1 MPKRMSQPYAAILF
15 TCVRSTFLK
24 KLGQA
29 NGEGGAGRKR
39 REKESKEEQK
49 DLLATALARKSS
61 RNPGCITQVLDMAL
75 SWTTLLPER
84 LLSANI

>member
-1 MPKRMSQPYAAILF
+1 MPERMSQPYAAILF

-24 KLGQA
+24 KLKNKQTGKEGQ
-29 NGEGGAGRKR
+29 GE

-49 DLLATALARKSS
+49 DPLATALARKSS

-75 SWTTLLPER
+75 SWTTLLPEC